1 MEDSHEK
8 QRKNYRL
15 HQSKIDRVR
24 EILQVETETAAI
36 EAALDLVILR
46 EELVQGAREMAGAE
60 LVDIFEDGADASS

>member
-1 MEDSHEK
+1 MTDPHEK

-24 EILQVETETAAI
+24 EILHAETETAAI

-46 EELVQGAREMAGAE
+46 EELVRGVREMEGAE
-60 LVDIFEDGADASS
+60 LVDVFDG

>member
-1 MEDSHEK
+1 MNDPSEK

-24 EILQVETETAAI
+24 EILQAETETAAI

-46 EELVQGAREMAGAE
+46 EELVQGVRAMEGAE
-60 LVDIFEDGADASS
+60 LADVFDG

>member
-1 MEDSHEK
+1 MANHDK

-24 EILQVETETAAI
+24 EILQAETETAAI

-46 EELVQGAREMAGAE
+46 EELVRGARAMEGAE
-60 LVDIFEDGADASS
+60 LMDVFDG